1 MHTKPDL
8 KTSVEDIGD
17 RLALA
22 RRVLVLTRFQMAR
35 LLGTDMPTWGTYEA
49 GLERIPAEQAV
60 KLAAY
65 GIPLD
70 WIYEGRMTDLHPHIR
85 DKIGEL
91 QKGEVERRDG

>member
-35 LLGTDMPTWGTYEA
+35 LLGTDMPTWGTYEV

-70 WIYEGRMTDLHPHIR
+70 WIYEGRMTDLHPHISA
-85 DKIGEL
+85 KIRQLASKEG
-91 QKGEVERRDG
+91 